1 MKELTFNMFNKILK
15 NNPVIKLVMFS
26 FSFIGAIGTVI
37 TIVLGWSQFYE
48 SFLSKEIYVPVWLI
62 VIITFILVGAIAFSF
77 RGHPFQ
83 ATKEFDTIE
92 GKTFGVQ
99 PVELDG
105 KNFVN
110 CKFDGSELVFRGR
123 NGFNL
128 QHNHFL
134 TPPRISFQDYAG
146 QTLAVMRAL
155 YKEPAFKLYI
165 QRAFEQVEEP
175 KDAGHS

>member
-1 MKELTFNMFNKILK
+1 MLNKILK
-15 NNPVIKLVMFS
+15 NNPVIKLVMFF

-62 VIITFILVGAIAFSF
+62 VMITFILVGAIAFLF

-99 PVELDG
+99 SVELDG

-134 TPPRISFQDYAG
+134 TPPRLSFQDYAG
-146 QTLAVMRAL
+146 QTLAVMKAL
-155 YKEPAFKLYI
+155 YKEPVFKLYI
-165 QRAFEQVEEP
+165 QRAFEQEEEP